1 MAHDDSPSPS
11 GQNGSESERSADIGR
26 ESDSVGSAGLRSV
39 AKGTPSG
46 DSGERQRLEPK
57 DIELKEHSDIVYNSG
72 ATSRF
77 DANIAAIKT
86 LKKIES
92 EGRMATTDEQK

>member
-1 MAHDDSPSPS
+1 M
-11 GQNGSESERSADIGR
+11 
-26 ESDSVGSAGLRSV
+26 

-57 DIELKEHSDIVYNSG
+57 DIELKEHSDIVYNFG
-72 ATSRF
+72 AASRF
-77 DANIAAIKT
+77 DDNIAAIKT

-92 EGRMATTDEQK
+92 EGRRATLAIFACSNSNFHYQYGLM